1 MDSMEASA
9 APTAGVFCSVLITRC
24 IGAGVDIGVN
34 IDTDIDGDSD
44 TDSDIVDIDSDTDSD
59 IDIITGVRGDPMYC
73 DSGSS
78 LP

>member
-1 MDSMEASA
+1 MEASA

-44 TDSDIVDIDSDTDSD
+44 TDSDVDSDTDSDTDSD
-59 IDIITGVRGDPMYC
+59 IDIITGVRDDPMYC